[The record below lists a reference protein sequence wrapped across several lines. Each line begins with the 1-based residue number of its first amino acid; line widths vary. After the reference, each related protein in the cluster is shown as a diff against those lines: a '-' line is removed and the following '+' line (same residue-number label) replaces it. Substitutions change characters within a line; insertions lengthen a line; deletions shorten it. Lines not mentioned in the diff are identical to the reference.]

1 MSEIMRNNVMEIVV
15 PDFSQRLAR
24 PFFASRVAAGFPSPA
39 DDYVEGRIDLNRH
52 LIQHPFATFYAR
64 VAGDSMET
72 LIKPGELLIIDRMM
86 ETKDRD
92 IVFAR
97 LGDDFCVKR
106 LREFADGSVWLYS
119 ENTSY
124 EPIQITLETDFE
136 VWGKVLHSI
145 QSF

>member
-1 MSEIMRNNVMEIVV
+1 
-15 PDFSQRLAR
+15 
-24 PFFASRVAAGFPSPA
+24 
-39 DDYVEGRIDLNRH
+39 
-52 LIQHPFATFYAR
+52 
-64 VAGDSMET
+64 
-72 LIKPGELLIIDRMM
+72 MM

-97 LGDDFCVKR
+97 IDDDFCVKR
-106 LREFADGSVWLYS
+106 LREFSDGSVWLYS

-124 EPIQITLETDFE
+124 EPIQVTPETDFE

>member
-1 MSEIMRNNVMEIVV
+1 MRNNVLEIVV
-15 PDFSQRLAR
+15 PDFSQRLPR
-24 PFFASRVAAGFPSPA
+24 PLFGSRVSAGFPSPA

-52 LIQHPFATFYAR
+52 LIRHPFATFYAR
-64 VAGDSMET
+64 VTGDSMET
-72 LIKPGELLIIDRMM
+72 LIKAGALLVVDRMM
-86 ETKDRD
+86 ETKDKD

-97 LGDDFCVKR
+97 LDDDFCVKR
-106 LREFADGSVWLYS
+106 LREFSDGSVWLYS

-124 EPIQITLETDFE
+124 DPIEITMETDFE

>member
-1 MSEIMRNNVMEIVV
+1 MRNNVLEIVV
-15 PDFSQRLAR
+15 PDFSRQLAR
-24 PFFASRVAAGFPSPA
+24 PLFASRVAAGFPSPA
-39 DDYVEGRIDLNRH
+39 DDYIEGRIDLNRH
-52 LIQHPFATFYAR
+52 LILHPFATFYAR

-72 LIKPGELLIIDRMM
+72 LIKSGELLVIDRMI
-86 ETKDRD
+86 ETKDKD

-97 LGDDFCVKR
+97 LDDDFCVKR

-124 EPIQITLETDFE
+124 EPIRITMETDFE

>member
-1 MSEIMRNNVMEIVV
+1 MRNNVLDIVV
-15 PDFSQRLAR
+15 PDFSRRLAR
-24 PFFASRVAAGFPSPA
+24 PLFASRVAAGFPSPA
-39 DDYVEGRIDLNRH
+39 DDYIEGRIDLNRD
-52 LIQHPFATFYAR
+52 LIRHPFATFYAR
-64 VAGDSMET
+64 VTGDSMES
-72 LIKPGELLIIDRMM
+72 LIKAGELLVIDRMM

-97 LGDDFCVKR
+97 IDDDFCVKR
-106 LREFADGSVWLYS
+106 LREFSDGSVWLYS

-124 EPIQITLETDFE
+124 EPIQVTPETDFE